1 MTRTDLETQ
10 TLGTEPAPAD
20 PQELGF
26 LIADAAR
33 LLRMAFEKRVAQ
45 AGLGL
50 TPGEARA
57 LINIAAT
64 DGSRQL
70 DIAQRMGVE
79 PMTLCAYLDK
89 LEGRGLVERQPCSAD
104 RRAKRI
110 NLTPAAAPVLA
121 AIREELRGLIEG
133 ATQGIDDERCTLLKQ
148 ALTTFSANLHALGGA
163 PAPREEAPTR
173 KARLLAKASPDF
185 SQV

>member
-1 MTRTDLETQ
+1 MDPIDRFNPNAHDPG
-10 TLGTEPAPAD
+10 TLS
-20 PQELGF
+20 F

-33 LLRMAFEKRVAQ
+33 LLRTAFEKRIAQ

-70 DIAQRMGVE
+70 DIAARMGVE

-89 LEGRGLVERQPCSAD
+89 LENLGLVERQPCSAD

-110 NLTPAAAPVLA
+110 NLTSASVDMLA
-121 AIREELRGLIEG
+121 AIHQELGDTVRCATEG
-133 ATQGIDDERCTLLKQ
+133 MDDETREFLKRS
-148 ALTTFSANLHALGGA
+148 LKSFNANLQASNQSA
-163 PAPREEAPTR
+163 AEPQVQVE
-173 KARLLAKASPDF
+173 KAEIVSG
-185 SQV
+185 